1 MEDITL
7 PDGAAQEPRYSP
19 QEIGEAISSLSA
31 ADFGR
36 IKIMA
41 RHFAPRSGMT
51 AEDLQQ
57 ETFVRALGSRTC
69 KVGTPVLAFLHGVMK
84 SIASE
89 APRAR
94 KRAQAE
100 DGNGLELVFVADYVS
115 SGAGEAVAEEVSP
128 ESTSLSGLYHA
139 RMLEQALACIE
150 DDLELQLLVEG
161 RFDGL
166 RGKELEDLLGTD
178 TKGLAAARRRLAER
192 LKARFPMGMSA

>member
-1 MEDITL
+1 MVTL
-7 PDGAAQEPRYSP
+7 PDGEAQEPRYSP
-19 QEIGEAISSLSA
+19 EDIGDAISSLSA
-31 ADFGR
+31 ADFAR

-51 AEDLQQ
+51 VDDLQQ

-69 KVGTPVLAFLHGVMK
+69 KVGTPILAFLHGVMK

-100 DGNGLELVFVADYVS
+100 DGSGLEMVFVADYAS
-115 SGAGEAVAEEVSP
+115 SGVGEAVSDELSP
-128 ESTSLSGLYHA
+128 EDTSLSVLYHK
-139 RMLEQALACIE
+139 RMLEEALACIE

-192 LKARFPMGMSA
+192 LKARFPMGLSA